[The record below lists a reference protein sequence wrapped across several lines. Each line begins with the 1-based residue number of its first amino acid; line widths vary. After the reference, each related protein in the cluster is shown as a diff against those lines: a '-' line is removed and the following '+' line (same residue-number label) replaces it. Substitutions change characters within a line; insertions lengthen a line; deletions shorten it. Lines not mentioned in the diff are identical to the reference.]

1 MTHRLLN
8 DICKNLLKPRDVIQ
22 NFLIKYNPLW
32 ISFIKDISYI
42 HLIPY
47 IHVIPFE
54 IILFEQR
61 VPNKWMLH
69 NSINGCFIIM
79 QVICAHWKLDAWIIF
94 SNPTI
99 FLEIE
104 RSVVHS
110 HTTMILTHQKIHVVM
125 KANSLHYTHHRCRTG
140 FWRFQEE
147 NVLGTM
153 TFFEFGFRFRSQRR
167 ALKCEFKFSNFR
179 GRFRAKH
186 SNVNAF
192 EEW

>member
-1 MTHRLLN
+1 
-8 DICKNLLKPRDVIQ
+8 
-22 NFLIKYNPLW
+22 
-32 ISFIKDISYI
+32 
-42 HLIPY
+42 
-47 IHVIPFE
+47 
-54 IILFEQR
+54 
-61 VPNKWMLH
+61 MLH
-69 NSINGCFIIM
+69 NSINGCFIVM

-147 NVLGTM
+147 YVLGTM

-167 ALKCEFKFSNFR
+167 ALKSKILKFYFFLRRPVSRKTSKCHCIWGVVDTDVSFVWTVRYFNYITDNLLNRLEFPRESKL
-179 GRFRAKH
+179 
-186 SNVNAF
+186 V
-192 EEW
+192 